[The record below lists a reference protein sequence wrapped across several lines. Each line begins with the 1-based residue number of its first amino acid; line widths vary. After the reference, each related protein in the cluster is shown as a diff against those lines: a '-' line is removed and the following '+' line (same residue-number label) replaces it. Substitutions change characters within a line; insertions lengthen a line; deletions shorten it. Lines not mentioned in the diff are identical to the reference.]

1 MKRKTFPEEGG
12 VGYVCVGG
20 GVRPANLGVS
30 QGLELYLKSGFLT

>member
-20 GVRPANLGVS
+20 IRPANLGVS
-30 QGLELYLKSGFLT
+30 QGLELHLKAGFLT